1 MKRILL
7 IAALALSGLFAT
19 AQEQLN
25 IVLNDS
31 TYVTYLFSEK
41 PQVTIQGTTLVVQ
54 TDRFN
59 VQFPMAQ
66 VRRFQFGPMPDD
78 ITAICE
84 IRKGDSGM
92 MDNGQSLTVN
102 GQSPIDIYTLDGQL
116 LRSGRSVHYSDLP
129 AGIYIIRYR
138 HTSHKLMVK

>member
-59 VQFPMAQ
+59 VQFPMGQ

-78 ITAICE
+78 ITAINE

-92 MDNGQSLTVN
+92 RDNGQSLTVN

-116 LRSGRSVHYSDLP
+116 LRSGRSVPYSDLP
-129 AGIYIIRYR
+129 AGIYIIRYCNA
-138 HTSHKLMVK
+138 SHKLMVK

>member
-78 ITAICE
+78 ITAINE
-84 IRKGDSGM
+84 IKKRDSGM
-92 MDNGQSLTVN
+92 RDNGQSLTVN

-116 LRSGRSVHYSDLP
+116 LRSGRSVPYSDLP
-129 AGIYIIRYR
+129 AGIYIIRYCNA
-138 HTSHKLMVK
+138 SHKLIIK